1 MDKIEFGYNNLFRGY
16 QSVKTADFTEANIDT
31 YLLLDNDVQLFKRND
46 GAFLY
51 QNLQNGNCYISSNV
65 QYSYRLDEITN
76 TVEIKF

>member
-16 QSVKTADFTEANIDT
+16 KSVKTADFTEANIDT

-51 QNLQNGNCYISSNV
+51 QNLQNGNCYISSNI